1 MTIPPAPRDGS
12 ARAVGA
18 MSAAPRPAWRPAPPP
33 LLLGSSADGP
43 VGVVHV
49 VAEFAPYA
57 HTGGLADAVAG
68 LASFQASAGI
78 PTAVVVP
85 LHRTVRRV
93 ARELVPVG
101 RPFAVEVGP
110 RVEWARLYRVP
121 GAPRAP
127 RVFFIEHD
135 GYFNRPG
142 IYGAG
147 GSDFSD
153 NGLRFAFFAQAA
165 LAILPRISNAPVV
178 VHVHDWHAALVPV
191 YLRTKYAGQLFYDRV
206 RAILSV
212 HNAAFQGHFPE
223 ELMRVVGLPAWLY
236 DWRLMEWYDRAN
248 FLKGGMAFADFVT
261 TVSPTHAR
269 ELTTPEGGFGLHE
282 AFQALGERLVGIVN
296 GIDTALWN
304 PATDPHLTTN
314 YSANDLSGKR
324 RCKAALQRT
333 FGLPQRHT
341 VPVIGMAARLVAQKG
356 LDLVVGDTSLFADWA
371 QFVFTG
377 RGETRYERAL
387 NSIAAHSHQRVG
399 VRLGFTDR
407 MARRIM
413 AGADIFLVPSLYEPC
428 GLTQMTAQRYGTI
441 PVARRV
447 GGLADTIQDG
457 ETGFLFDG
465 YTPAALREALDVA
478 LDTYATPARWAWLV
492 EHAVERD
499 FSWERSAAEYSQIY
513 RRVLA
518 TAPAGGAR

>member
-1 MTIPPAPRDGS
+1 MTD
-12 ARAVGA
+12 A
-18 MSAAPRPAWRPAPPP
+18 MSVPAAAPWRAPAPPP

-49 VAEFAPYA
+49 VAEYAPYA

-68 LASFQASAGI
+68 LARFQAAAGV
-78 PTAVVVP
+78 PTAVIVP

-101 RPFAVEVGP
+101 RPFAVGVGP
-110 RVEWARLYRVP
+110 RVEATRLYRVP
-121 GAPRAP
+121 GAPGSP
-127 RVFFIEHD
+127 RVFFIEHE

-142 IYGAG
+142 IYAADGA
-147 GSDFSD
+147 DFGD

-165 LAILPRISNAPVV
+165 LAVLPRITNAPVI

-191 YLRTKYAGQLFYDRV
+191 YLRTKHAGQLFYDRV
-206 RAILSV
+206 RTVLTV

-223 ELMRVVGLPAWLY
+223 ELLRVVGLPAWLY
-236 DWRLMEWYDRAN
+236 DWRLLEWYGRAN
-248 FLKGGMAFADFVT
+248 FLKGALAFADYVT

-282 AFQALGERLVGIVN
+282 AFIALGERLTGIVN
-296 GIDTALWN
+296 GIDAELWD
-304 PATDPHLTTN
+304 PATDPNLTSN

-333 FGLPQRHT
+333 FGLPQRYN
-341 VPVIGMAARLVAQKG
+341 VPLIGMAARLVAQKG
-356 LDLVVGDTSLFADWA
+356 LDLLVGDTKLFAGGA

-377 RGETRYERAL
+377 RGEARYERAL
-387 NSIAAHSHQRVG
+387 SAVAAHSHQRVG

-413 AGADIFLVPSLYEPC
+413 AGADLFLVPSLYEPC
-428 GLTQMTAQRYGTI
+428 GLTQMTSQRYGTI

-447 GGLADTIQDG
+447 GGLADTIEDG
-457 ETGFLFDG
+457 ETGFLFDE
-465 YTPAALREALDVA
+465 YTPRALRETVEQALDV
-478 LDTYATPARWAWLV
+478 YATPARWAWLV
-492 EHAVERD
+492 ERAVERD
-499 FSWERSAAEYSQIY
+499 FSWQRSAAEYAAIY

-518 TAPAGGAR
+518 AAATGR

>member
-1 MTIPPAPRDGS
+1 MPVPARPAPW
-12 ARAVGA
+12 RAA
-18 MSAAPRPAWRPAPPP
+18 APPP

-49 VAEFAPYA
+49 AAEYAPYA

-68 LASFQASAGI
+68 LSRFQAAAGV
-78 PTAVVVP
+78 PTAVIVP
-85 LHRTVRRV
+85 LHRAVRRT
-93 ARELVPVG
+93 APELVPVG
-101 RPFAVEVGP
+101 RPFSVEVGP

-121 GAPRAP
+121 GSPRAP

-147 GSDFSD
+147 GTDFGD
-153 NGLRFAFFAQAA
+153 NGFRFAFFAQAA
-165 LAILPRISNAPVV
+165 LAVLPRITNAPVV
-178 VHVHDWHAALVPV
+178 LHAHDWHAALAPV
-191 YLRTKYAGQLFYDRV
+191 YLRAKYGGQLFYDRV
-206 RAILSV
+206 RTVLTV

-223 ELMRVVGLPAWLY
+223 EMLRVVGLPASLY
-236 DWRLMEWYDRAN
+236 DWRMLEWYGRVN
-248 FLKGGMAFADFVT
+248 FLKGGLAFADFVT
-261 TVSPTHAR
+261 TVSQTHAR

-282 AFQALGERLVGIVN
+282 AFTALGDRLAGIVN
-296 GIDTALWN
+296 GIDVELWD
-304 PATDPHLTTN
+304 PATDPHLTAN
-314 YSANDLSGKR
+314 FSANDLSGKR

-333 FGLPQRHT
+333 FGLPQRHN

-356 LDLVVGDTSLFADWA
+356 LDLVIGDPRLFDDGA

-377 RGETRYERAL
+377 RGEPRYERAL
-387 NSIAAHSHQRVG
+387 TAIAARSHQRVG

-413 AGADIFLVPSLYEPC
+413 SGADIFLVPSLYEPC

-447 GGLADTIQDG
+447 GGLADTIDDG
-457 ETGFLFDG
+457 ATGFLFDE
-465 YTPAALREALDVA
+465 YTPAALRDAVEIAV
-478 LDTYATPARWAWLV
+478 DTYAKPARWAWLV

-499 FSWERSAAEYSQIY
+499 FSWERSAADYAAVY
-513 RRVLA
+513 RRVLSGSA
-518 TAPAGGAR
+518 VGR